1 MLNDN
6 CNNEDL
12 IVEAHRLVSHFD
24 DIGDYDNA
32 RTLSLLLER
41 FIDYRDL
48 VDETHILLDT
58 VNKYEMDED
67 WNGLFNEEDIED
79 EDEEDE

>member
-32 RTLSLLLER
+32 RIVSTLLER

-58 VNKYEMDED
+58 VNKYEMNEE
-67 WNGLFNEEDIED
+67 WSGLFGEDDED
-79 EDEEDE
+79 EDEENE